1 MSDHRV
7 HLLSAF
13 VLAFMIS
20 GLSIGSASAQSA
32 VSDVARGQG
41 EVSHT
46 PWGDPDI
53 QGIWT
58 SSGATPFERPN
69 DFEGRETLSNE
80 EVAQFRTEADE
91 RAQSYLTHQ
100 HGEPR

>member
-1 MSDHRV
+1 MSDQRV
-7 HLLSAF
+7 YLVIVSIVMF
-13 VLAFMIS
+13 VIS
-20 GLSIGSASAQSA
+20 GLSIASVSAQSA
-32 VSDVARGQG
+32 TTDVGRGQA

-69 DFEGRETLSNE
+69 DFEGR
-80 EVAQFRTEADE
+80 
-91 RAQSYLTHQ
+91 
-100 HGEPR
+100 PRITGNAK